1 MPSIG
6 DVLDDRYQL
15 VRLLG
20 RGGMSDV
27 YQALDQHSGTP
38 VALKIVRSDDPE
50 LARRLAQEARALE
63 RLVHPGLITLLDT
76 GTVGDQAYLVM
87 ELVDGPSLSTFLR
100 DGPLSSQDA
109 ATLGARLADAL
120 AYVHEQGIVHRDV
133 KPSNILLGSDGE
145 AWLGDFGVAQLH
157 DASALTIAG
166 TTLGTVGYM
175 APEQLEDHQVGPSAD
190 IYSLGIVL
198 LECLTGRRAYEG
210 SPSEIVARRLASPVS
225 LPEDLPVPWKLVLSG
240 MLDHRPEN
248 RPDGAQ
254 VAALLSTSA
263 FDAPWIVADSD
274 ETTRLGA
281 VAAHD
286 GTMLMPGA
294 VAALAGDETHVVAP
308 LRRPAPVKW
317 KVPSWWP
324 VAAVV
329 AAVVVLAIILFTVL
343 GGGLGPSTTTT
354 THPKA
359 TTTRPTT
366 TTIPLGKPELAT
378 LTSDVTNGEK
388 VHNID
393 HASGAAITQEA
404 SLAQSDYAAGN
415 KVQAANDLQQA
426 AVAIANGVQAGTI
439 AQDEG
444 AVLQSDL
451 SVLASALNLSSAA
464 IPPSAT
470 TTTLLPTTTTTTIP
484 TGPGNGNG
492 NGNGLGI
499 GNFGGNGSGN

>member
-27 YQALDQHSGTP
+27 FQALDQRSGNS
-38 VALKIVRSDDPE
+38 VALKIVRSGDPE

-63 RLVHPGLITLLDT
+63 RLVHPGLISLLDT

-100 DGPLSSQDA
+100 DGPLSSQDT

-133 KPSNILLGSDGE
+133 KPSNVLLGSDGE

-157 DASALTIAG
+157 DASALTVAG

-175 APEQLEDHQVGPSAD
+175 APEQLENHQVGPSAD

-198 LECLTGRRAYEG
+198 LECLSGRRAYEG
-210 SPSEIVARRLASPVS
+210 SPSEIVARRLASPVT

-248 RPDGAQ
+248 RPDGGQ

-274 ETTRLGA
+274 ETTRLAA

-294 VAALAGDETHVVAP
+294 VALAGDETHIVKP
-308 LRRPAPVKW
+308 LQRAAPVKW

-329 AAVVVLAIILFTVL
+329 AAVVVLAIILFAVL
-343 GGGLGPSTTTT
+343 GGGTGPTTTT
-354 THPKA
+354 THR
-359 TTTRPTT
+359 TTTTVAPT
-366 TTIPLGKPELAT
+366 TTIPLGQPELAT
-378 LTSDVTNGEK
+378 LTSDVANGEK
-388 VHNID
+388 NHNID
-393 HASGAAITQEA
+393 HASGQTVTQEA
-404 SLAQSDYAAGN
+404 GLAQSDYASGN
-415 KVQAANDLQQA
+415 KVTAANDLQQA
-426 AVAIANGVQAGTI
+426 AVAIANGMATGSI

-444 AVLQSDL
+444 VVLQSDL
-451 SVLASALNLSSAA
+451 SVLASALNLASAV

-470 TTTLLPTTTTTTIP
+470 TTTTTTTTTVP

-492 NGNGLGI
+492 NGNGFGP
-499 GNFGGNGSGN
+499 GNLSGSGTGVS

>member
-1 MPSIG
+1 
-6 DVLDDRYQL
+6 
-15 VRLLG
+15 
-20 RGGMSDV
+20 MSDV
-27 YQALDQHSGTP
+27 YQALDQQSSTA
-38 VALKIVRSDDPE
+38 VALKIVRSGDPE

-63 RLVHPGLITLLDT
+63 RLVHPGLISLLDT

-100 DGPLSSQDA
+100 DGPLSSQDT

-175 APEQLEDHQVGPSAD
+175 APEQLENHQVGPSAD
-190 IYSLGIVL
+190 IYSLGVVL
-198 LECLTGRRAYEG
+198 LECLTGKRAYEG
-210 SPSEIVARRLASPVS
+210 SPSEIVARRLASPVT

-274 ETTRLGA
+274 ETTRLAA
-281 VAAHD
+281 VGTHD
-286 GTMLMPGA
+286 KTMMMPGA
-294 VAALAGDETHVVAP
+294 VAALAGDETHIVKP
-308 LRRPAPVKW
+308 LQRQAPVKW
-317 KVPSWWP
+317 KFPAWWP
-324 VAAVV
+324 IAVV
-329 AAVVVLAIILFTVL
+329 VAVVVLLVVILFAVL
-343 GGGLGPSTTTT
+343 GGGHGPSTTTT
-354 THPKA
+354 RPKV
-359 TTTRPTT
+359 TTTLPTT
-366 TTIPLGKPELAT
+366 TTIPLGQPELAT
-378 LTSDVTNGEK
+378 LNSDVANGEK
-388 VHNID
+388 NHNID
-393 HASGAAITQEA
+393 HASGQTLSQEA
-404 SLAQSDYAAGN
+404 GLAESDYAAGN

-426 AVAIANGVQAGTI
+426 AVAIADGVQAGTI

-444 AVLQSDL
+444 AVLESDL

-470 TTTLLPTTTTTTIP
+470 TTTTTTTTLPIGP
-484 TGPGNGNG
+484 GNGPGNGNG
-492 NGNGLGI
+492 NGNG
-499 GNFGGNGSGN
+499 F